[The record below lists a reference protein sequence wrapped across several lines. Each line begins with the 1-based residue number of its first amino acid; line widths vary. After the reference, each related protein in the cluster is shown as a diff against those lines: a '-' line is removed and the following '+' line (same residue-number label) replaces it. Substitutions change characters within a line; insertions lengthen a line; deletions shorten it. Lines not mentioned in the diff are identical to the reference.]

1 MKTLKSISGREFRI
15 SPNKAK
21 RTFTIRVDGSKY
33 RTLQMGKDEFIEAYY
48 WTGDD
53 WQNYLKI
60 DGSYYKVK

>member
-33 RTLQMGKDEFIEAYY
+33 RTLQMNRDEFVEAYY
-48 WTGDD
+48 WTGED
-53 WQNYLKI
+53 WHYFLRNTN
-60 DGSYYKVK
+60 DYYKVK

>member
-1 MKTLKSISGREFRI
+1 MKKLKSISGREFRV

-33 RTLQMGKDEFIEAYY
+33 RTLQMGKDEFVEAYY

-53 WQNYLKI
+53 RSQFMKS
-60 DGSYYKVK
+60 GEYYSVK

>member
-15 SPNKAK
+15 SPNKAR

-33 RTLQMGKDEFIEAYY
+33 RTLQMNKDEFVEAYY

-53 WQNYLKI
+53 WAQFMKS
-60 DGSYYKVK
+60 GEYYCVK